1 MKTEIFISQAFIHS
15 QKSEATRETY
25 SHWIQKLC
33 NHAGKPHPLDITIDD
48 IQAFYLYYEAYYS
61 LPSMEI
67 IRAAIKYFYTV
78 LCRSEAPDVYR
89 CEESLSGEVEK
100 LFSGRRRH
108 ACKLPEI
115 ARHEDMQM
123 FLSLLPDTNSGRV
136 LREMYATG
144 KPLEKILGGWKM
156 SKGHLQH
163 VAAKTARK
171 AGVYHGFGLRGIRAS
186 GIVERIR
193 RRRNDNHLKEIMD
206 DAGIGCQQFS
216 KYLKIAGL
224 IDKGES
230 PGAS

>member
-1 MKTEIFISQAFIHS
+1 MKTDTFIFQVFQYS
-15 QKSEATRETY
+15 QKAAATQKTY
-25 SHWIQKLC
+25 SRWIQKLC
-33 NHAGKPHPLDITIDD
+33 QHAGKPHPLDITVDD
-48 IQAFYLYYEAYYS
+48 IQAFYLHYEAYYS

-89 CEESLSGEVEK
+89 CDESLSGGVET
-100 LFSGRRRH
+100 LFAGRRRH

-115 ARHEDMQM
+115 AGHAEIQN

-136 LREMYATG
+136 LRKMYATG
-144 KPLEKILGGWKM
+144 KPLEKILNGWKM
-156 SKGHLQH
+156 SKGHLQQ
-163 VAAKTARK
+163 VTAKTARE
-171 AGVYHGFGLRGIRAS
+171 AGVYHGFGLRGLRAS

-193 RRRNDNHLKEIMD
+193 HRRNDNHLKEIMD